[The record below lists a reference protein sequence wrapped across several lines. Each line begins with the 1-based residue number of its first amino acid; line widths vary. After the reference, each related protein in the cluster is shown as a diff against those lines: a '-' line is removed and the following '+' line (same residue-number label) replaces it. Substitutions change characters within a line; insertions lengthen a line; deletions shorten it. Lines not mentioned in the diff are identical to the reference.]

1 MKCPN
6 CGAENQ
12 TGSFCASCGAGLDVT
27 CDACGAAVPP
37 GSSFCTACGEPVA
50 GGDGGGGGGGTTS
63 LAPWL
68 IGAVSVVVV
77 VVLVVIFLPGQTRTA
92 APPQGGQA
100 PMMGAPGA
108 GGAGTGGTGGTGGA
122 PGMGG
127 LSSDMRA
134 NADRL
139 FNRIMMAAE
148 QGNEGE
154 VAQFMPMAIQAYG
167 MVDNLDDDGLFHLGL
182 LHLTAESYDQALATA
197 GQILAQDPDHLLGLA
212 IAAQA
217 AEALDDGEAARGY
230 WQRYLDAYGAESGK
244 PLPAYVDHQPILPEY
259 RQMAREALG
268 AG

>member
-6 CGAENQ
+6 CGAENE
-12 TGSFCASCGAGLDVT
+12 TGSFCASCGAALDVT

-37 GSSFCTACGEPVA
+37 GSSYCTACGEPVA
-50 GGDGGGGGGGTTS
+50 AGTDGGGSGGGSSS

-68 IGAVSVVVV
+68 IAAVSIVVV
-77 VVLVVIFLPGQTRTA
+77 VVLVVVFLPGQTRTT
-92 APPQGGQA
+92 APAQGPQGQA
-100 PMMGAPGA
+100 PMMGAPDA
-108 GGAGTGGTGGTGGA
+108 GGAGGGGA

-127 LSSDMRA
+127 LSADMRS

-182 LHLTAESYDQALATA
+182 LHLTAGSSDQAMATA
-197 GQILAQDPDHLLGLA
+197 ERILADHPDHLLGLA
-212 IAAQA
+212 VAAQA
-217 AEALDDGEAARGY
+217 AEELGDHAGARGY
-230 WQRYLDAYGAESGK
+230 WQRYLDAYQAESGK

-268 AG
+268 QS